1 MAETSFARVIHLT
14 ETASTSD
21 ELRRMA
27 DRGEA
32 PDDFTTIIADF
43 QTAGRGQV
51 GNHWESEAGQNLLL
65 STILRPKG
73 VDVSRQFLLSMAV
86 SLAVTDALATVLP
99 AHAQPLL
106 KIKWPN
112 DIYVAHGKMVGIL
125 VENRLRGR
133 EIADVIVGA
142 GVNVN
147 QTIFRSNAPN
157 PLSVK
162 NVKGQDTD
170 VMTLAHALLR
180 SLRLRMGFLAD
191 GREADLA
198 REYMTKLYNADGD
211 LHPFA
216 DAHGR
221 FLGRIISVA
230 PDGRLTLETEAGE
243 RRQYTF
249 KEVEHVVPTPH
260 GPVTPNLEARD
271 GRAI

>member
-1 MAETSFARVIHLT
+1 MTETSFARVIHLT

-51 GNHWESEAGQNLLL
+51 RNHWESEAGQNLLL

-73 VDVSRQFLLSMAV
+73 IDVSRQFLLSMAV

-99 AHAQPLL
+99 AEALPLL

-147 QTIFRSNAPN
+147 QTVFRSNAPN

-162 NVKGQDTD
+162 NIKGEDTD
-170 VMTLAHALLR
+170 VMTLARTFLR
-180 SLRLRMGFLAD
+180 SLRLRMELLDD

-198 REYMTKLYNADGD
+198 REYMARLYNADGT

-216 DAHGR
+216 DTRGR
-221 FLGRIISVA
+221 FLARIVSVA
-230 PDGRLTLETEAGE
+230 SDGRLTLETDGGE
-243 RRQYTF
+243 RREYTF

-260 GPVTPNLEARD
+260 GPVTPNLEAGD
-271 GRAI
+271 GRAN